1 MNGGNTSNM
10 NGQQTDPLSIIP
22 PPSTTTGQ
30 GGMFAVEKLIAAQQ
44 NIKISNR
51 AMNRLGVQETAELE
65 KDPYYQSLNFK
76 EKTAHLET
84 LVSGTI
90 SSMDD
95 FVATKPKATAESFY
109 NTYDK
114 HVKTKQDRT
123 VFQSHY
129 NRLYNRDIKAK
140 KSKDKS
146 EEKWNKYNAML
157 GDAQIKLTPI
167 TIMLDHDQKPLIAE
181 AEQTWTGTNIL
192 PYSEELYKKERTS
205 MFENREEFK
214 KRKTE
219 EDEQKLLDWR
229 ENNKDKYKT
238 SEAFGGEWVKKNGKI
253 VGLRYALGKRLPELK
268 KTKKGWVEM
277 PGTDAQ
283 LDSQQYAHLLTDM
296 LETAIPRYQNDVF
309 NMYRDFI
316 YNHLDMNQYHLGG
329 KENQYAIPMIT
340 PSGDTAYKMIAGT
353 DQTKARRILYESY
366 ESELTKYLEEV
377 NAAVK
382 TYNSPDVEETIMDIQ
397 SWKVP

>member
-1 MNGGNTSNM
+1 MNGP
-10 NGQQTDPLSIIP
+10 QTDPLSITP
-22 PPSTTTGQ
+22 QPTTTTGQ
-30 GGMFAVEKLIAAQQ
+30 GGMFAVEKLIAEQQ
-44 NIKISNR
+44 NVKISNR
-51 AMNRLGVQETAELE
+51 AMNRLGIQETAELE

-95 FVATKPKATAESFY
+95 YVATKPKATAESFY

-114 HVKTKQDRT
+114 HIKTKQDRT

-140 KSKDKS
+140 RSKTKGDA
-146 EEKWNKYNAML
+146 KWDKYNAML

-167 TIMLDHDQKPLIAE
+167 TIMLDHDQKPLFAE
-181 AEQTWTGTNIL
+181 AEQEWVEKNII
-192 PYSEELYKKERTS
+192 PYSEELYKKNKE
-205 MFENREEFK
+205 FIDNREDFK
-214 KRKTE
+214 KRKAE
-219 EDEQKLLDWR
+219 EDEQALSDWR
-229 ENNKDKYKT
+229 EKSKDKYKT
-238 SEAFGGEWVKKNGKI
+238 SQAFGGEWVIENGKV
-253 VGLRYALGKRLPELK
+253 VGLKYALGKQLPELK

-296 LETAIPRYQNDVF
+296 LRAALINPTLASNPRYVNDVS

-316 YNHLDMNQYHLGG
+316 YNHLNI
-329 KENQYAIPMIT
+329 ENFRKGAEYAIPIIT
-340 PSGDTAYKMIAGT
+340 PTGDTAYKYIAGKDPVQAQRT
-353 DQTKARRILYESY
+353 LYETY
-366 ESELTKYLEEV
+366 QQELSKYLLEV
-377 NAAVK
+377 NSAVK
-382 TYNSPDVEETIMDIQ
+382 TYNSPDIEEAIMDIQ